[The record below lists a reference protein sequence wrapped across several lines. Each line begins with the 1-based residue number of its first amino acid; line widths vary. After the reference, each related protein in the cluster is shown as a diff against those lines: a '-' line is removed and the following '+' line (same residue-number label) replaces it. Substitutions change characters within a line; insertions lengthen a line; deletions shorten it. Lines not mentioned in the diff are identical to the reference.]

1 MRRVVTLLSVFLLTG
16 CWVHR
21 DITSYQSTKKG
32 QLNNAEYQIEFKIVK
47 DYKHRTFPFVFI
59 EKSGKRNSW
68 LVSASFRTS
77 QKELQSVS
85 MNVTITNKNG
95 EVLYEKKNRKV
106 DLIDFGD
113 YRAKV
118 FDFGTFEK
126 EIATNLQDTLI
137 ATYEI
142 NVQNNIA
149 TQSIVDTSYLVFGQE
164 NKSGSFF

>member
-1 MRRVVTLLSVFLLTG
+1 MKRIVPLLIIFLLTG
-16 CWVHR
+16 CWVKR
-21 DITSYQSTKKG
+21 DLMIYQSVNKG
-32 QLNNAEYQIEFKIVK
+32 QLNKADYQIEFKIVK

-77 QKELQSVS
+77 QKELQSIS

-106 DLIDFGD
+106 DLIDFED

-137 ATYEI
+137 AAYEI
-142 NVQNNIA
+142 NIQNNIA
-149 TQSIVDTSYLVFGQE
+149 TQSIV
-164 NKSGSFF
+164 